1 MIHRTWAYIRG
12 SVRRPRHAQ
21 EGRRRHST
29 GGASRDA
36 GRAPARTLR
45 LLVGPPHLVVV
56 CLGAQPDR
64 DCRGPF
70 VLVLQR
76 VPHGT
81 SLSEG
86 DPGAGVQC
94 PRPTGSACAHAVLL
108 PTLRRSL
115 PALLKAAPRAPW
127 LVPHALELR
136 YAGPDAG
143 SQARDQGL
151 GRDDAPLG
159 ARGRL
164 GVEAGE
170 TGRER
175 R

>member
-1 MIHRTWAYIRG
+1 MPRSTVVDMPQEEQAEMLAALRRARYGYLLALHILLWCALGRSPTEIAAVPLCSRSSVYRTVRAYREG
-12 SVRRPRHAQ
+12 TLGLEYNAQGRLAPPVR
-21 EGRRRHST
+21 T
-29 GGASRDA
+29 
-36 GRAPARTLR
+36 T
-45 LLVGPPHLVVV
+45 
-56 CLGAQPDR
+56 
-64 DCRGPF
+64 
-70 VLVLQR
+70 
-76 VPHGT
+76 
-81 SLSEG
+81 
-86 DPGAGVQC
+86 
-94 PRPTGSACAHAVLL
+94 VLL

-159 ARGRL
+159 ARGWL

-170 TGRER
+170 TDRER